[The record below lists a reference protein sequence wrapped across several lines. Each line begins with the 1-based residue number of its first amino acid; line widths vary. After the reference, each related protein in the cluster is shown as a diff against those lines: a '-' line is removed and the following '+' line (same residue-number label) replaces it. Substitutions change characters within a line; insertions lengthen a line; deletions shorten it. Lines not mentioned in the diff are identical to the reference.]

1 MEIFLLVKPRAP
13 AGLCAWRRAGE
24 ALHSG
29 KELSVAKIVVL
40 YNQPAD
46 AGAFDRYYARS
57 HVPIAK
63 KLPGL
68 KSFTYAKAA
77 APDGSPAPYYLVA
90 ELTFDS
96 MAALKRAME
105 SEEGRAA
112 AADLPKFAPQGAVV
126 LICDALAA

>member
-1 MEIFLLVKPRAP
+1 MLVKPRAP
-13 AGLCAWRRAGE
+13 AGLCACERAGE

-29 KELSVAKIVVL
+29 KELSVAKILVL

-46 AGAFDRYYARS
+46 AGAFDRYYVRS

-63 KLPGL
+63 RLPGL

-77 APDGSPAPYYLVA
+77 SPDGSPAPYYLVA
-90 ELTFDS
+90 ELSFDS
-96 MAALKRAME
+96 MSALKRAME

-112 AADLPKFAPQGAVV
+112 AADVPKFASQGAVV
-126 LICDALAA
+126 LICDAQTA